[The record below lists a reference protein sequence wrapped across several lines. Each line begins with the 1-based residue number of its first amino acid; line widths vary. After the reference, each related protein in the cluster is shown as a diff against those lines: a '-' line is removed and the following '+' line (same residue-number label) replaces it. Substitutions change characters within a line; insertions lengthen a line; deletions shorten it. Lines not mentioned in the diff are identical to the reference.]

1 MKDLGLKSLGAAK
14 VLFSCLAAFA
24 VFCMMS
30 LSSCSNAISDNDLG
44 VNTSDDAFA
53 LANFA
58 KVNQA
63 LVDSL
68 LTDMDAKSDGP
79 SVDSSK
85 FAGLVDKINVNL
97 KDVLKADDA
106 VMEGTRAAV
115 VSSEEILYSDIDSL
129 LSNVEKNCS
138 RDFYMFTKALADYE
152 EISLTESE
160 VIGNANL
167 TFNEKVI
174 MLYVLPILTYDERYL
189 PVSTRAQATDA
200 CLSAY
205 NARRSVCTR
214 NFAISAV
221 GVLTC
226 NPYVGIVF
234 TVIAWA
240 QYEECNNDALA
251 LYRECK
257 NKAK

>member
-1 MKDLGLKSLGAAK
+1 
-14 VLFSCLAAFA
+14 
-24 VFCMMS
+24 
-30 LSSCSNAISDNDLG
+30 
-44 VNTSDDAFA
+44 
-53 LANFA
+53 
-58 KVNQA
+58 
-63 LVDSL
+63 
-68 LTDMDAKSDGP
+68 MDAKSDES

-85 FAGLVDKINVNL
+85 FAGLVEKIKVNL
-97 KDVLKADDA
+97 KGVLNTDDA
-106 VMEGTRAAV
+106 VVEGTRATV
-115 VSSEEILYSDIDSL
+115 VSPEAILYSDIDSL
-129 LSNVEKNCS
+129 LNNVEKNCS
-138 RDFYMFTKALADYE
+138 RDFYMFAKALADYE

-160 VIGNANL
+160 IIGNANL

-174 MLYVLPILTYDERYL
+174 MLYVLPILTYDDRYL

-221 GVLTC
+221 GVLTG
-226 NPYVGIVF
+226 NPYAGIVF